1 MAFFKKA
8 KTNGKSLAFWA
19 QKVHRSR
26 DCVVHQNNFDICLP
40 TFSKIYCFKYC
51 PLRLLT
57 LRAGEVASRDGD
69 DLPLVE
75 PLRGVAPHTRCL
87 DRVGAEPREEPR
99 ELAVAVERVAG
110 EVAGFE
116 HQNKNI
122 TCIFMGMWVSFE
134 NLQRL
139 QLGQPV
145 EGAVLQRLELVVV
158 QGPKMMPKKY
168 FLEGRRGKFL
178 KKLTA
183 G

>member
-1 MAFFKKA
+1 MTRGESLEKYFNIVLWLFSKKS

-75 PLRGVAPHTRCL
+75 PLWGVAPHSRRL
-87 DRVGAEPREEPR
+87 HRVGAEPGEEPG

-110 EVAGFE
+110 EVAGF
-116 HQNKNI
+116 
-122 TCIFMGMWVSFE
+122 F
-134 NLQRL
+134 
-139 QLGQPV
+139 
-145 EGAVLQRLELVVV
+145 
-158 QGPKMMPKKY
+158 
-168 FLEGRRGKFL
+168 
-178 KKLTA
+178 
-183 G
+183 